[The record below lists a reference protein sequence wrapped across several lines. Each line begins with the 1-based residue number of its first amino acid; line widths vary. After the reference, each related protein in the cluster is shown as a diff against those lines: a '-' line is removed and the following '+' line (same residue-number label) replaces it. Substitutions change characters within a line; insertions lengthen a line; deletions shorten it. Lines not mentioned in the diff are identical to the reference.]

1 MLYYI
6 FIGLFINLICFIIF
20 TIICSIVIINSN
32 IDKLKNEMQEEK
44 YFYGTVFYYIIPLY
58 GLFYLIILI
67 KNCFSGLS
75 FIKTIQKTDIQTNI
89 FKLKRKRKWV
99 L

>member
-20 TIICSIVIINSN
+20 TIICSIVIFNSN
-32 IDKLKNEMQEEK
+32 IDELKNEMQEEK
-44 YFYGTVFYYIIPLY
+44 YFYGTAFYYIIPLY
-58 GLFYLIILI
+58 GLFYFVILI

-75 FIKTIQKTDIQTNI
+75 FVKTITKTDIQTNI
-89 FKLKRKRKWV
+89 FKLKRKRK
-99 L
+99 

>member
-20 TIICSIVIINSN
+20 TIICSIVIFNSN
-32 IDKLKNEMQEEK
+32 IDELKNEIQEEK
-44 YFYGTVFYYIIPLY
+44 YFYGTIFYYFIPLY
-58 GLFYLIILI
+58 GLFYFVILI
-67 KNCFSGLS
+67 KNCFSDLS
-75 FIKTIQKTDIQTNI
+75 FIKTITKTDIQTNI

>member
-1 MLYYI
+1 MLYYV
-6 FIGLFINLICFIIF
+6 FIGFICFIIVF
-20 TIICSIVIINSN
+20 AIICTIVIINSN
-32 IDKLKNEMQEEK
+32 IDELKNEMQEEK
-44 YFYGTVFYYIIPLY
+44 YFYGTVFYYFIPLY
-58 GLFYLIILI
+58 GLFYIVILI

-75 FIKTIQKTDIQTNI
+75 FVKTITKTDIQTNI